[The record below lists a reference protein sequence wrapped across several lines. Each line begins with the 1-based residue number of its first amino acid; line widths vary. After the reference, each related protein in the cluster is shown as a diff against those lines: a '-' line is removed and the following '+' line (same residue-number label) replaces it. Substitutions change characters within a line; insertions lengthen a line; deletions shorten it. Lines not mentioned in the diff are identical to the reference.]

1 MHRSRVLTPF
11 SVLLSLA
18 FSAQALA
25 GDFDIETPDQDA
37 FGDVAKDIT
46 AALNYKALGPAEPS
60 GLTGFSIGVFGSYVP
75 VENED
80 AWETLTGDEVGEI
93 GTVGIS
99 ASKGLPFG
107 VDVGAFY
114 SAVPGTDGNLF
125 GAELRYAV
133 WKGGIASPAVAVRA
147 SYTKLSGVDDIDYD
161 STGLDVSISKGF
173 TLLTPYAGAGMVFG
187 TVDAADEF
195 GLDKEDVDV
204 GRFFAGVRMT
214 LGFLALTPEYEHVG
228 DSDVFSLR
236 VSLGL

>member
-1 MHRSRVLTPF
+1 MRRSLVP
-11 SVLLSLA
+11 SPVAVLLSLA
-18 FSAQALA
+18 CSARALA
-25 GDFDIETPDQDA
+25 GDFDIQTPDQDA
-37 FGDVAKDIT
+37 FGDVAKDLT

-60 GLTGFSIGVFGSYVP
+60 GLTGFSIGAFGSYVP

-80 AWETLTGDEVGEI
+80 AWETLTGDAPGEI
-93 GTVGIS
+93 TMAGIS

-114 SAVPGTDGNLF
+114 GAVPGTDGSLF

-133 WKGGIASPAVAVRA
+133 WKGGIASPAVVVRA

-161 STGLDVSISKGF
+161 STGLDISISKGF
-173 TLLTPYAGAGMVFG
+173 TLLTSYAGAGMVFG

-228 DSDVFSLR
+228 GNNAFNLR